1 MMKRILN
8 RFLLINSL
16 MILSTLVKAQD
27 LETVRNVD
35 LSKYMGKW
43 YEIASYP
50 KSFQKNCYGT
60 TAEYIMTNNDYV
72 TVINRCRKGSL
83 QGKEKTVKGKAT
95 AVEGTNNAK
104 LKVKFFFLFS
114 GNYWII
120 DLADD
125 YSYAVVSEPKRKSL
139 WILSRTPKISQDTYS
154 KILSR
159 IKSKGFDL
167 DKLQMTVQE

>member
-1 MMKRILN
+1 MKKI
-8 RFLLINSL
+8 LLICSL
-16 MILSTLVKAQD
+16 LLLANFIKAQE
-27 LETVRNVD
+27 LETVKNVD

-60 TAEYIMTNNDYV
+60 TAEYMMTNHDYI
-72 TVINRCRKGSL
+72 TVINRCKKGSL

-95 AVEGTNNAK
+95 VVEGTNNAK

-139 WILSRTPKISQDTYS
+139 WILSRTSKMNSEDYS
-154 KILSR
+154 RVLSK

-167 DKLQMTVQE
+167 DKLKITVQE

>member
-1 MMKRILN
+1 MKRIAK
-8 RFLLINSL
+8 RILLCVFF
-16 MILSTLVKAQD
+16 ILLSNALKAQE
-27 LETVRNVD
+27 LETVKSVD
-35 LSKYMGKW
+35 LSKYIGKW

-50 KSFQKNCYGT
+50 QSFQKNCYGT
-60 TAEYIMTNNDYV
+60 TAEYIMTNHDYISV
-72 TVINRCRKGSL
+72 VNRCKKGSL

-95 AVEGTNNAK
+95 VVEGTKNSK

-139 WILSRTPKISQDTYS
+139 WILSRTPKMNPETYIR
-154 KILSR
+154 ILSK

-167 DKLQMTVQE
+167 DKLKMTVQE

>member
-1 MMKRILN
+1 MRVNIKT
-8 RFLLINSL
+8 FLLGLSI
-16 MILSTLVKAQD
+16 ILTVSIAKAQE
-27 LETVRNVD
+27 LETVKSVD

-43 YEIASYP
+43 YEIAAYP
-50 KSFQKNCYGT
+50 QSFQKNCYGT
-60 TAEYIMTNNDYV
+60 TAEYIMTNHDYV
-72 TVINRCRKGSL
+72 TVINRCKKGSM

-95 AVEGTNNAK
+95 VVEGTNNSK

-120 DLADD
+120 DLAND

-139 WILSRTPKISQDTYS
+139 WILSRTPKMNQETYS
-154 KILSR
+154 RVISR

-167 DKLQMTVQE
+167 DKLKLTVQE

>member
-1 MMKRILN
+1 MKTILN
-8 RFLLINSL
+8 RFLLINSFI
-16 MILSTLVKAQD
+16 MLSILVKAQE
-27 LETVRNVD
+27 LETVKNVD

-60 TAEYIMTNNDYV
+60 TAEYMMTNHDYI
-72 TVINRCRKGSL
+72 TVINRCKEGSL

-95 AVEGTNNAK
+95 VVEGTNNAK

-120 DLADD
+120 DLAED

-139 WILSRTPKISQDTYS
+139 WILSRTPKIKSDDYS
-154 KILSR
+154 RILSR

-167 DKLQMTVQE
+167 DKLKMTVQE